1 MKRTTIGILLA
12 LFSFTL
18 AAVLQASTATR
29 TKPPVR
35 AARATAKAP
44 ASAARPALS
53 SKRTPAARRR
63 VYRSP
68 WNEPSYA
75 DSTSGDRTEGEDLTV
90 RASAVAA
97 LGPYH
102 GSVVVVDPHSG
113 RILSI
118 VNQKLAFRSGFQPC
132 STIKIVAALAALSE
146 GIIERGTAMRLGR
159 HTTINLTEALA
170 RSNNPYFA
178 HLGVKLGFDRVHY
191 YSRLFG
197 LGEKAGLN
205 IPEEEPGILPSSPPA
220 NGGVGMMMSFG
231 EGISQTPLE
240 LAALLSAIANGGT
253 LHYLQYPR
261 TLQEAEHF
269 VPRVKRHLDI
279 AQWIPEIKPGLMGAV
294 EFGTARRAAYDPN
307 EPIYGKT
314 GTCTDKREAGT
325 HLGWFGSFN
334 DVNGQRL
341 VVVVLLTGGHA
352 VNGPVASGIAGNVY
366 RGLSSRNFFAGQRA
380 TSPVA
385 LISTGNCCNW

>member
-1 MKRTTIGILLA
+1 MKRTILYFLIA
-12 LFSFTL
+12 LCAVS
-18 AAVLQASTATR
+18 AAILSARTASGSRTATR
-29 TKPPVR
+29 T
-35 AARATAKAP
+35 AP
-44 ASAARPALS
+44 AAKKASSLPAGQKTS
-53 SKRTPAARRR
+53 SVAKKTATRKRRA
-63 VYRSP
+63 RSP
-68 WNEPSYA
+68 WTEPSYA
-75 DSTSGDRTEGEDLTV
+75 DSTTGDRIEGEDLLV

-97 LGPYH
+97 LGPYN
-102 GSVVVVDPHSG
+102 GSVVVVDPYSG

-146 GIIERGTAMRLGR
+146 GIVERSTEMRLGR
-159 HTTINLTEALA
+159 RTTLNLTEALA
-170 RSNNPYFA
+170 VSNNPYFA
-178 HLGVKLGFDRVHY
+178 SLGVKLGFERVYY

-205 IPEEEPGILPSSPPA
+205 IAEEEPGILPSQPPA

-231 EGISQTPLE
+231 EGIAQTPLE

-261 TLQEAEHF
+261 TRQEVEQF

-279 AQWIPEIKPGLMGAV
+279 AQWIPEIKPGMMGAV
-294 EFGTARRAAYDPN
+294 EYGTARRAAYDPN

-334 DVNGQRL
+334 DVNGRKL
-341 VVVVLLTGGHA
+341 VVVVLLTGGHS
-352 VNGPVASGIAGNVY
+352 VNGPVASGVAGNVY
-366 RGLSSRNFFAGQRA
+366 RSLSSRQFFAGRRA
-380 TSPVA
+380 TSPIA
-385 LISTGNCCNW
+385 LVSTGSCCSW